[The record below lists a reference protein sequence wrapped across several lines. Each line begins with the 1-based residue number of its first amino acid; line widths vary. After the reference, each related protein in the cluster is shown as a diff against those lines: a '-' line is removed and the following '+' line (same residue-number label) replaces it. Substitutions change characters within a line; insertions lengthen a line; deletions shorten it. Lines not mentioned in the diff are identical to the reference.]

1 MPRYLA
7 LSDGYLGRRPGFVTK
22 GTQFDY
28 DGKPGKWMLLVGPG
42 PAGGRSAS
50 PPLSKAEQAK
60 ADKEAAKAAKA
71 GAGQSADNAAG
82 EAPKGSGSGDKDV
95 I

>member
-1 MPRYLA
+1 MREKSMPRYLA
-7 LSDGYLGRRPGFVTK
+7 LSDGYLGRRPGFVQK

-28 DGKPGKWMLLVGPG
+28 DGKPGKWMLLVDPSQAAKA
-42 PAGGRSAS
+42 PV
-50 PPLSKAEQAK
+50 LTKAEQAK

-71 GAGQSADNAAG
+71 AAKAGGAGEAAG
-82 EAPKGSGSGDKDV
+82 EPSGSGDKEV

>member
-28 DGKPGKWMLLVGPG
+28 DGKPGKWMLLVGPAT
-42 PAGGRSAS
+42 PATPGK
-50 PPLSKAEQAK
+50 PLSRAEQAK
-60 ADKEAAKAAKA
+60 ADKETAKAAKA
-71 GAGQSADNAAG
+71 GAEQSAGNAAG
-82 EAPKGSGSGDKDV
+82 KAPEGSGSGDKDV

>member
-22 GTQFDY
+22 GTEFDY
-28 DGKPGKWMLLVGPG
+28 DGKPGKWMLLVKPSQAAKA
-42 PAGGRSAS
+42 PV
-50 PPLSKAEQAK
+50 LSKAEQAK
-60 ADKEAAKAAKA
+60 ADKEAAKAAAKA
-71 GAGQSADNAAG
+71 RGDTSLPANSPGAAA
-82 EAPKGSGSGDKDV
+82 SGSGDKDV